1 MRVRVRGYIT
11 GARVLHRGPKLIPLA
26 PTGSSAAWLG
36 IARGQGFLRLG
47 RSKGL
52 GTRART
58 VARASCS
65 GYVGF

>member
-36 IARGQGFLRLG
+36 IARDHSGVSEVREEYLRG
-47 RSKGL
+47 
-52 GTRART
+52 
-58 VARASCS
+58 
-65 GYVGF
+65 